1 MAQPKRRWSKARTGL
16 RRSTWKLENK
26 NLVEC
31 PHCHEKMMQH
41 RVCPSCGY
49 YDGKKY
55 YQQKHLKTNIFF
67 YNNTKSIVIFL
78 FSIYYSK
85 I

>member
-49 YDGKKY
+49 YDGKKVPMNSS
-55 YQQKHLKTNIFF
+55 LMPRDINP
-67 YNNTKSIVIFL
+67 VIT
-78 FSIYYSK
+78 S
-85 I
+85 